1 MCASYQRERPQ
12 VLRTSSSDGQKI
24 EVTVELFGQARVA
37 TGQRRVTAAV
47 PVRAGMSDLAAA
59 LLESCPRLGGLAVHE
74 DGSGLIESYT
84 LNVNGTAFVGEDGV
98 SLKPG
103 DSVLLFSSQ
112 AGG

>member
-1 MCASYQRERPQ
+1 M
-12 VLRTSSSDGQKI
+12 RTSTSDGQKTEI
-24 EVTVELFGQARVA
+24 AVELFGRARVA
-37 TGQRRVTAAV
+37 TGQRRITAAV
-47 PVRAGMSDLAAA
+47 PVRASIGDLAAA
-59 LLESCPRLGGLAVHE
+59 LLKSCPELSGVAVHE

-84 LNVNGTAFVGEDGV
+84 LNVNGTAFVGDDGV

>member
-1 MCASYQRERPQ
+1 M
-12 VLRTSSSDGQKI
+12 
-24 EVTVELFGQARVA
+24 
-37 TGQRRVTAAV
+37 
-47 PVRAGMSDLAAA
+47 
-59 LLESCPRLGGLAVHE
+59 
-74 DGSGLIESYT
+74 ESYT